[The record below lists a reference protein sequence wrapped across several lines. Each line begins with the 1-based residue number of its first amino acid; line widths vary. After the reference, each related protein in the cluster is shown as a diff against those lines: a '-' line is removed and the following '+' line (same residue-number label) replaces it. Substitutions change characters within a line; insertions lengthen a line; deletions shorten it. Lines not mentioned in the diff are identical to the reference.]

1 MRHVITGGSGFVG
14 ARLAAT
20 LAARGEQVAIFDMVP
35 PANTSVAFIP
45 GDVRNAD
52 NFRNLGLNGDDV
64 VYHLA
69 ARQFHG
75 VVPKTDRDAW
85 FDDVNVGG
93 TRNLL
98 AAMARGG
105 ARRLVFF
112 STDMTYGRPAYSPVP
127 TTHPQVPLGP
137 YGRSKLAAEQ
147 LIREA
152 MEREG
157 LSASIFRP
165 RLIAGAGRLGIFAK
179 LFGLMRRNLPVP
191 MIGSGTN
198 RYQMIAVEDCVSAA
212 LRAVEKGLPPGPFNL
227 GSDAP
232 PTVRMLLGEVIE
244 RAGSRSVL
252 LPTPAMAV
260 QRVLTVLDRMG
271 LTLLYPEQFAIA
283 NIDYLLDTTQTRQT
297 LGWVPARR
305 DSDIVFDAYWAFRS
319 AARVPTAS
327 VAFASAKP
335 AVPGYVTGIPPKEEA
350 EP

>member
-20 LAARGEQVAIFDMVP
+20 LAARGERVVIFDMVP
-35 PANTSVAFIP
+35 PASTSGAFIP
-45 GDVRNAD
+45 GDVREDD
-52 NFRNLGLNGDDV
+52 NFRKLDLNANDV

-75 VVPKTDRDAW
+75 IVPKTDRDAW
-85 FDDVNVGG
+85 FADVNVVG

-112 STDMTYGRPAYSPVP
+112 STDMTYGRPTCSPVP

-137 YGRSKLAAEQ
+137 YGRSKLAAER

-152 MEREG
+152 MERQA

-179 LFGLMRRNLPVP
+179 LFGLIGRNLPVP
-191 MIGSGTN
+191 MIGSGAN

-232 PTVRMLLGEVIE
+232 PTVRMLLGEVIQ

-252 LPTPAMAV
+252 LPTPATVV
-260 QRVLTVLDRMG
+260 QRVLAALDRVG

-283 NIDYLLDTTQTRQT
+283 NLDYLLDTTQTRQT

-305 DSDIVFDAYWAFRS
+305 DGDIVFDAYWSFRS
-319 AARVPTAS
+319 AGRAPIARV
-327 VAFASAKP
+327 AFPPGKQ
-335 AVPGYVTGIPPKEEA
+335 AVPRYATGITPKEEA